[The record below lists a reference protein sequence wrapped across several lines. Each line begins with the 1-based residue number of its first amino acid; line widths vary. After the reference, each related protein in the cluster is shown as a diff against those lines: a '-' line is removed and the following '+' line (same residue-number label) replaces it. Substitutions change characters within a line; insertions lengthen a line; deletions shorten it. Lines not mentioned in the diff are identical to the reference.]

1 MIKKNHEILAFE
13 DGIHVVVSKE
23 KKAHQFIFCHITLSW
38 ISLSKRLS
46 LEHEGGFCLFVLC
59 FLFLRKSLIIL

>member
-1 MIKKNHEILAFE
+1 MGFILQFQKK
-13 DGIHVVVSKE
+13 